1 MSSIIQNILFV
12 GKLEELA
19 LTCDYNRGVTFDLTS
34 AFNSL
39 TILGDFSLANHSF
52 FNICSLMQVT
62 ANIKQNKTSKPN
74 NN

>member
-39 TILGDFSLANHSF
+39 AILGDFFPSKSLPF
-52 FNICSLMQVT
+52 
-62 ANIKQNKTSKPN
+62 
-74 NN
+74 